1 MDLYLL
7 FNSYN
12 KLIANSYIKP
22 YLLYTLNYRCQ
33 INGDNPDI
41 KVKLLTIS
49 SLKKYNNTQRN
60 NHKFSKTRQTIILP
74 LNIKG
79 IKYLSKTKYGKY
91 ALVNSVKTTEMLDN
105 KAKCAEFISTIGISQ
120 IPTLTFEKFKINN
133 NNSLTDRSLGNN
145 SIQNQKLTSFINQH
159 HNYNDFI
166 IKESDSMGS
175 NNISIM
181 TSSELL
187 NKTQSLPTNFIVQP
201 YLTNIELYAI
211 DCVCKDGI
219 LSTFIIN
226 KAPLFFKK
234 DNTKLSLNK
243 FSGKSRVLINKTYP
257 LYNEILESAKK
268 IIKHSNCSG
277 IIEIEY
283 LHSLDDD
290 KLYFLEVNARLS
302 GNIRLVHQQGPVF
315 LDLLFIGYI
324 NNCIPKGKTLKFIK
338 PYDLNNYNKTIGTY
352 NIILL
357 CISIIVLGLVIVI
370 LRNGLKLK

>member
-1 MDLYLL
+1 MDLYLVSKTYTNMV
-7 FNSYN
+7 F
-12 KLIANSYIKP
+12 NSYIKP
-22 YLLYTLNYRCQ
+22 YLNYTLNYRCR
-33 INGDNPDI
+33 INGNKPDI

-49 SLKKYNNTQRN
+49 DLEKYNNTQRD

-74 LNIKG
+74 FDIKCV
-79 IKYLSKTKYGKY
+79 KYLAKTKTKYGKY

-105 KAKCAEFISTIGISQ
+105 KAECAEFISYIGIRQ
-120 IPTLTFEKFKINN
+120 IPTLIFDQFKIDNN
-133 NNSLTDRSLGNN
+133 NAKENS
-145 SIQNQKLTSFINQH
+145 SIENQKLTSFINQH
-159 HNYNDFI
+159 RKYNDFI

-187 NKTQSLPTNFIVQP
+187 NKIQSLPTNFIVQP

-234 DNTKLSLNK
+234 NNTKLSMNKYGGKPHPLLNK
-243 FSGKSRVLINKTYP
+243 KHP
-257 LYNEILESAKK
+257 LYNEILDSTKK
-268 IIKHSNCSG
+268 IIKQSRCSG
-277 IIEIEY
+277 IVEIEY

-302 GNIRLVHQQGPVF
+302 GNIRFVHQQGLVF

-324 NNCIPKGKTLKFIK
+324 NNCIPKGKTLKLIK
-338 PYDLNNYNKTIGTY
+338 PYDLIKYNKTIGTY
-352 NIILL
+352 NIILIVL
-357 CISIIVLGLVIVI
+357 SIIVLGLVITI
-370 LRNGLKLK
+370 LRNGIK